1 MADFNDMIHISMGM
15 INDQFEEYILIC
27 SLLFAVVYFGLYFVI
42 RKSYWNKF
50 NKNIELELAETEAI
64 AYVYQPEIM
73 IQRIIAI
80 IASDTC
86 IFGACIVDYLL
97 VMNNS
102 FLAEYQDFLLLAL
115 IAVSIVVNNILV
127 KVLKL
132 NIFDCEKIDRV
143 GETTK
148 NNKIAA
154 NIKLVSSFAV
164 FILMIFFSFVFQ
176 TKDYIPLIRCMLGLT
191 LGRFL
196 YFDTS
201 IQGLTEEIAQFY
213 PYLKYMA
220 GAILLTI
227 AYVIIG
233 ILVNAIEMD
242 DLFLSIFVAHII
254 ILMVSKVTKEI
265 LDDLNL

>member
-1 MADFNDMIHISMGM
+1 MAGLNDMIHISMGI
-15 INDQFEEYILIC
+15 INDQFEEYIINC
-27 SLLFAVVYFGLYFVI
+27 SAFFSVFYVALHIII
-42 RKSYWNKF
+42 RKLYWNKF

-64 AYVYQPEIM
+64 AYVYQPEIV

-86 IFGACIVDYLL
+86 IFGACIAYYLF
-97 VMNNS
+97 VMNNL
-102 FLAEYQDFLLLAL
+102 FLAEYQDFLLLVL
-115 IAVSIVVNNILV
+115 IALSIVVNNMLV

-143 GETTK
+143 GEKTK

-154 NIKLVSSFAV
+154 KIKLVSSFAV
-164 FILMIFFSFVFQ
+164 LILMIFFSFVFR

-201 IQGLTEEIAQFY
+201 IQGLTEEIAEFY

-220 GAILLTI
+220 GAILVTVV
-227 AYVIIG
+227 YVIIG
-233 ILVNAIEMD
+233 MRENAIEMD
-242 DLFLSIFVAHII
+242 DLFLSIFFAHII

>member
-132 NIFDCEKIDRV
+132 
-143 GETTK
+143 T
-148 NNKIAA
+148 
-154 NIKLVSSFAV
+154 
-164 FILMIFFSFVFQ
+164 
-176 TKDYIPLIRCMLGLT
+176 
-191 LGRFL
+191 
-196 YFDTS
+196 
-201 IQGLTEEIAQFY
+201 
-213 PYLKYMA
+213 
-220 GAILLTI
+220 
-227 AYVIIG
+227 
-233 ILVNAIEMD
+233 
-242 DLFLSIFVAHII
+242 
-254 ILMVSKVTKEI
+254 
-265 LDDLNL
+265 